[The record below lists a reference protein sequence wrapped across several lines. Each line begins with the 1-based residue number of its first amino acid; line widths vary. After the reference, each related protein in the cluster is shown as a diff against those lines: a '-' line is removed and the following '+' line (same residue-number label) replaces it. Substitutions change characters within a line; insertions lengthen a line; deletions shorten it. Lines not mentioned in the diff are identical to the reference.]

1 MRPDLDDVLEIS
13 RFYGRDTDWVIA
25 GGGNSSVKNDEVLL
39 IKASGFALADVTP
52 ESFVAIDRN
61 VFGKVWSKEYPRES
75 AAREEEALR
84 DLMESRLAGEVLR
97 PSVETGMH
105 DAFPQRLV
113 LHTHPTLVNGL
124 ICSRNGKEAAEDLFG
139 DRLLW
144 IPSINP
150 GYVLGKKVREEI
162 LRYQQD
168 FGSYP
173 EIVFME
179 NHGLTTAAETVDGIH
194 SLQQEVEKRIVAEI
208 GEKVRLSPAEEN
220 SGSVE
225 RIKSALSKSFQS
237 LTGQSPTILF
247 DSSPELL
254 RYAASSESVRPLLRP
269 FSPDHIVYAGHAPL
283 YLTDP
288 DEAGEQYH
296 IYTEADGIPPKCVI
310 VKDVGLFS
318 IAAADKTAET
328 ARMFFRDALKIAIY
342 AEKFGGPKGMDDE
355 KIEFIREWE
364 VERFRA
370 NISLEE

>member
-1 MRPDLDDVLEIS
+1 MRPDLKEILEIS
-13 RFYGRDTDWVIA
+13 RFYGGDPDWVIA
-25 GGGNSSVKNDEVLL
+25 GGGNSSVKNDEILL

-52 ESFVAIDRN
+52 ESLVAIDRK
-61 VFGKVWSKEYPRES
+61 VFKKVWTKEYPRETD
-75 AAREEEALR
+75 AREGEALR
-84 DLMESRLAGEVLR
+84 DLMESRLAGETLR

-124 ICSRNGKEAAEDLFG
+124 ICSRNGKEAAKALFG

-150 GYVLGKKVREEI
+150 GYVLSKKVRDEI
-162 LRYQQD
+162 RRYRQD

-179 NHGLTTAAETVDGIH
+179 NHGLTTAAETADGIH
-194 SLQQEVEKRIVAEI
+194 GLQQEVEKIILSEV
-208 GEKVRLSPAEEN
+208 GEKVRLSPGEGNRGYA
-220 SGSVE
+220 E
-225 RIKSALSKSFQS
+225 RIKSDLSKSFQS
-237 LTGQSPTILF
+237 VTGQRPVILF
-247 DSSPELL
+247 DASPDLL
-254 RYAASSESVRPLLRP
+254 HYAASSESVQPLLRP

-283 YLTDP
+283 YVSDP
-288 DEAGEQYH
+288 NKAGERFHTYAV
-296 IYTEADGIPPKCVI
+296 ADGIPPKCVI
-310 VKDVGLFS
+310 VKDLGLFS

-342 AEKFGGPKGMDDE
+342 AENFGGPKGMGDE
-355 KIEFIREWE
+355 EIEFIRGWE

-370 NISLEE
+370 SISLEG